1 MFNKRWKK
9 VLAWSLSIILVLAIG
24 GLFAANYAIDRL
36 MTSMADGLDLETE
49 DTPNASVEPTIA
61 PTDEIPV
68 EANEPNEN
76 ATLESAAP
84 EKTSAAGESTD
95 QSTASPESTPNPLSS
110 SGSGKDTAATSQR
123 TSSPATTDVGSNPTS
138 SPATDVESNLSEYS
152 AQVST
157 DKAKKIQ
164 ENVTV
169 KDKADV
175 TSIVLG
181 ELSLSDIKR
190 LQELASGGLTPEEK
204 REARQIILDKVSA
217 EQYNELSDIAKKYG
231 ASRGLSHDQVVAEE
245 QQIQAQEM
253 QEEGRE

>member
-24 GLFAANYAIDRL
+24 GLFAANYAVDRL
-36 MTSMADGLDLETE
+36 MTSMANGLDLETE
-49 DTPNASVEPTIA
+49 DTPNASVEPTLA
-61 PTDEIPV
+61 PTDKIPG
-68 EANEPNEN
+68 EANESNEN
-76 ATLESAAP
+76 AALESAAP
-84 EKTSAAGESTD
+84 KKTSAAGKSTD
-95 QSTASPESTPNPLSS
+95 QTTSPESTPIPLSS
-110 SGSGKDTAATSQR
+110 SGSGKDTTARSQR
-123 TSSPATTDVGSNPTS
+123 TSSPATTDVESNPTS
-138 SPATDVESNLSEYS
+138 SPTTDVESNLSEYS

-217 EQYNELSDIAKKYG
+217 DQYNELSNIAKKYG

-245 QQIQAQEM
+245 QQIQAQEV
-253 QEEGRE
+253 QEEGSE